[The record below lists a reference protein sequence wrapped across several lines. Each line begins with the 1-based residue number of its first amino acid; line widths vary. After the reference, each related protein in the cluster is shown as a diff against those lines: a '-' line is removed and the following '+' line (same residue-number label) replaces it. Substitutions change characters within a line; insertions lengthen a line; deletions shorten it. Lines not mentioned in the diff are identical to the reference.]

1 MKNFFKLLP
10 AIFLSLAV
18 GVTGCSKDDEP
29 DDGNIPDDKTDSG
42 TYGKL
47 DGNLITTGG
56 TRDVT
61 YTSSVILG
69 TVDFLKITGDHT
81 YGIVYMEA
89 LKTADFDYDGKL
101 VYGGHNGKT
110 EDEEYECE
118 HQQITSSTLDGKFE
132 KQLVGLRPAT
142 VYYYRA
148 YVRIGQN
155 VNYSKVESFTTQDPS
170 PEITLS
176 TGAASDIYAVSA
188 TTSGVCN
195 VGKLQ
200 DVNEKQEYG
209 FIYSDAPQLNTPEKL
224 SYDYYEQW
232 LLNHFET
239 EDEIERPKVVTTKEN
254 LNGRISCEINRLKPG
269 VTYYYRTFFSWNGK
283 YFYSPEVKS
292 FKAKGA
298 DEITVGT
305 GRPTDVT
312 SNSARLNATLPFSSI
327 GLSSVTG
334 GFMISKVFSNS
345 SEFDMN
351 TAAPWSEREDSDAD
365 VFFVEKEISDKDF
378 DFEITGLE
386 AETTYYVRSYIS
398 LGVYD
403 EEEMYIYGSMQSFT
417 TEKKNSEVV
426 TYSDGAYPWIQ
437 TSSDTWMSG
446 NKGEGNTESTLTI
459 KFEHEAGQMLSFD
472 LEVSSESGYDGVV
485 ISVNGA
491 ASSLISGEQNLKR
504 MFNCKADGSSTI
516 TVTYRKDGS
525 GSYGED
531 CAIVR
536 NIRLE

>member
-1 MKNFFKLLP
+1 
-10 AIFLSLAV
+10 
-18 GVTGCSKDDEP
+18 
-29 DDGNIPDDKTDSG
+29 
-42 TYGKL
+42 
-47 DGNLITTGG
+47 
-56 TRDVT
+56 
-61 YTSSVILG
+61 
-69 TVDFLKITGDHT
+69 
-81 YGIVYMEA
+81 
-89 LKTADFDYDGKL
+89 
-101 VYGGHNGKT
+101 
-110 EDEEYECE
+110 
-118 HQQITSSTLDGKFE
+118 
-132 KQLVGLRPAT
+132 
-142 VYYYRA
+142 
-148 YVRIGQN
+148 
-155 VNYSKVESFTTQDPS
+155 
-170 PEITLS
+170 
-176 TGAASDIYAVSA
+176 
-188 TTSGVCN
+188 
-195 VGKLQ
+195 
-200 DVNEKQEYG
+200 
-209 FIYSDAPQLNTPEKL
+209 
-224 SYDYYEQW
+224 
-232 LLNHFET
+232 
-239 EDEIERPKVVTTKEN
+239 
-254 LNGRISCEINRLKPG
+254 
-269 VTYYYRTFFSWNGK
+269 
-283 YFYSPEVKS
+283 
-292 FKAKGA
+292 
-298 DEITVGT
+298 
-305 GRPTDVT
+305 
-312 SNSARLNATLPFSSI
+312 
-327 GLSSVTG
+327 
-334 GFMISKVFSNS
+334 
-345 SEFDMN
+345 MN
-351 TAAPWSEREDSDAD
+351 TAAPWSEREDSYAD